1 MESSNSLFYY
11 LDKIPLL
18 CYNAYN
24 FIWEG
29 MFLAF
34 MSLALSFIAELSLE
48 ELLDLFS
55 ESSLGA
61 LIILTVFLVIP
72 RHILGIVLLVR
83 GCSARSRE
91 GRTTHAIAL
100 QCTGVILL
108 LPIVDLIFFIFFI

>member
-1 MESSNSLFYY
+1 M
-11 LDKIPLL
+11 
-18 CYNAYN
+18 
-24 FIWEG
+24 
-29 MFLAF
+29 AF

-100 QCTGVILL
+100 QCIGVILL
-108 LPIVDLIFFIFFI
+108 LPIVELIFFIFFI

>member
-1 MESSNSLFYY
+1 
-11 LDKIPLL
+11 
-18 CYNAYN
+18 
-24 FIWEG
+24 

-34 MSLALSFIAELSLE
+34 MSLALGFIAELSLE

-55 ESSLGA
+55 ESSLEA

-100 QCTGVILL
+100 QCIGVILL
-108 LPIVDLIFFIFFI
+108 LPMQLFVLFQPISFFVSIFFIFFA

>member
-1 MESSNSLFYY
+1 M
-11 LDKIPLL
+11 
-18 CYNAYN
+18 
-24 FIWEG
+24 
-29 MFLAF
+29 AF

-48 ELLDLFS
+48 ELLDLFFS
-55 ESSLGA
+55 ESSLEA

-83 GCSARSRE
+83 GCSACSRE

-100 QCTGVILL
+100 QCIGVILL

>member
-1 MESSNSLFYY
+1 
-11 LDKIPLL
+11 
-18 CYNAYN
+18 
-24 FIWEG
+24 

-72 RHILGIVLLVR
+72 RHILGIVLL
-83 GCSARSRE
+83 
-91 GRTTHAIAL
+91 
-100 QCTGVILL
+100 
-108 LPIVDLIFFIFFI
+108 

>member
-1 MESSNSLFYY
+1 M
-11 LDKIPLL
+11 
-18 CYNAYN
+18 
-24 FIWEG
+24 
-29 MFLAF
+29 
-34 MSLALSFIAELSLE
+34 ALSFIAELSLE
-48 ELLDLFS
+48 ELLDLFFS
-55 ESSLGA
+55 ESSLEA

-100 QCTGVILL
+100 QCIGVILL

>member
-1 MESSNSLFYY
+1 M
-11 LDKIPLL
+11 
-18 CYNAYN
+18 
-24 FIWEG
+24 
-29 MFLAF
+29 AF

-48 ELLDLFS
+48 ELLDLFFS
-55 ESSLGA
+55 ESSLEA

-100 QCTGVILL
+100 KCIGVILML
-108 LPIVDLIFFIFFI
+108 QIVDLICFIFFI

>member
-1 MESSNSLFYY
+1 
-11 LDKIPLL
+11 
-18 CYNAYN
+18 
-24 FIWEG
+24 

-48 ELLDLFS
+48 ELLDLFFS
-55 ESSLGA
+55 ESSLEA

-72 RHILGIVLLVR
+72 RHILCIVLLVR

-100 QCTGVILL
+100 QCIGVILL